1 MIDALRSEIESF
13 QLREKIKVEFLYTS
27 KEMHLA
33 KDVALVLFRI
43 VQESLRN
50 IAKYSEANKAQ
61 VSFNLVKGTIVL
73 QIKDDGMGFD
83 VAEAKR
89 SPGLGIQSMMER
101 AKLIN
106 GELHIH
112 SEKNKGTTIEL
123 SFSVP
128 NMQDEEADM

>member
-1 MIDALRSEIESF
+1 
-13 QLREKIKVEFLYTS
+13 
-27 KEMHLA
+27 
-33 KDVALVLFRI
+33 
-43 VQESLRN
+43 
-50 IAKYSEANKAQ
+50 
-61 VSFNLVKGTIVL
+61 
-73 QIKDDGMGFD
+73 MGFD

-112 SEKNKGTTIEL
+112 SEENKGTTIEL

-128 NMQDEEADM
+128 NMQDDETDM